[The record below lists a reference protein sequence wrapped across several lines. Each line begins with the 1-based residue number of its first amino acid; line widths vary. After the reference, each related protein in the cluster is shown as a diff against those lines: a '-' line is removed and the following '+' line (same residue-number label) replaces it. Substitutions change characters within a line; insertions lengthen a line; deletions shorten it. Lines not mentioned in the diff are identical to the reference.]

1 MQRRHFLGGM
11 LATAGAGV
19 APAAWARSTFP
30 NRPIRMMVGFAPGG
44 ATDVAFR
51 VLAQNAAEII
61 KHPVVV
67 ENKPGAGMVIPAQLM
82 QSTQGDGYTIAQV
95 AVSVFRA
102 PYLAETNWDPATDL
116 KYIIGLANYSF
127 GLVVPSSSPIKT
139 LQDYLAYAKENPGKM
154 SYGTPG
160 TLSSPHLTMEELGF
174 MAGVRFNHAPFK
186 GGAPAL
192 TALLGGHIMSL
203 ADGPSWAQHVESG
216 QLRLLA
222 TGGETRSERFNQAP
236 TLKEL
241 GFNIVQHAPFGLAAP
256 RDTPDDVV
264 RILHDVF
271 KEAMERDNYRE
282 ALKRYDLETYYLS
295 SAAFTQFAA
304 DTMQKEK
311 ALIERIGVQRL

>member
-1 MQRRHFLGGM
+1 M
-11 LATAGAGV
+11 
-19 APAAWARSTFP
+19 
-30 NRPIRMMVGFAPGG
+30 
-44 ATDVAFR
+44 
-51 VLAQNAAEII
+51 
-61 KHPVVV
+61 
-67 ENKPGAGMVIPAQLM
+67 
-82 QSTQGDGYTIAQV
+82 

-116 KYIIGLANYSF
+116 KYII
-127 GLVVPSSSPIKT
+127 
-139 LQDYLAYAKENPGKM
+139 
-154 SYGTPG
+154 
-160 TLSSPHLTMEELGF
+160 
-174 MAGVRFNHAPFK
+174 AGVRFNHAPFK

-256 RDTPDDVV
+256 RDTPDEVV

-304 DTMQKEK
+304 DTLQKEK